1 LLFLPSACRLCPILS
16 FQQGKQIPF
25 FFHFFSF
32 LSFLLPVAFMLLFS
46 SAFFEILQKN
56 EKRKNEKN
64 VFYINNLCSTGIS
77 GTTQKG

>member
-32 LSFLLPVAFMLLFS
+32 LSFLLPAPFMLLFS

-56 EKRKNEKN
+56 EKRKNEK
-64 VFYINNLCSTGIS
+64 
-77 GTTQKG
+77 